1 MNNTLKNEKAFLK
14 EIINKLKIKKEELTN
29 KIKKTNQ
36 QIEDTKKAF
45 DDIHIKTSTYS
56 NITETSMSVR
66 TQQQILDQQE
76 ASWKGSENLI
86 HNINTLLNKPY
97 FARIDFKENQKK
109 ETIYIGSHSFID
121 KDKFLIYDWRA
132 PISSIYYDSNLGK
145 ASYQTPSGK
154 QLVDVLLKRQFDI
167 KKGKL
172 INYFDTN
179 EAVVDQKLLE
189 TLSNTASTK
198 MKSIVTTIQKEQNT
212 IIRDDKHELIFV
224 QGVAG
229 SGKTATILQRIA
241 WLLYRYRNKIYSSQ
255 IILFSPNQLFN
266 DYINQVLPE
275 LGEHN
280 VVQTTYEQ
288 LLHHK
293 IPKIKL
299 ETIHEQYEN
308 NIKNKNNL
316 FNQIESSLSFFNA
329 VKNYASLL
337 NKKGIIFNDIKINNK
352 IIFSKK
358 EIENIYYSFN
368 ENYKL
373 NNRIDATKE
382 LLVKKLN
389 EKVKKIAKSK
399 QIEKQIQLLSQENI
413 NNICAEKQFKN
424 QDEQYKFIA
433 NQLALKALKTAHQKI
448 IHNSFLNIK
457 QQFIDFLNKVPNFLS
472 TIKNNKESWFFHI
485 NYQLSK
491 ETLSIDLTT
500 VFIFLYD
507 LLIGKK
513 GDKNVKFIF
522 IDEVQDY
529 SSIQIAYLKYCYP
542 KAKFTLLGDL
552 NQTIFNYQD
561 NNVLTNDL
569 KNIFANNSIKTFK
582 LQNTYRSTKQI
593 TNFSKDILEQNNDI
607 IAFNRNGDK
616 PIIKFNK
623 GFDEQYNN
631 LLNYLNENDNVT
643 IITKTLSESILIDN
657 FLKKQKVKYKL
668 IKEEKQN
675 LTKEHIVIPAF
686 LAKGL
691 EFNHVLVWNVN
702 DNFSDNKKDRQLLY
716 TICSRAMH
724 KLILFTNKNKP
735 NEIIKKLKP
744 DLYDIK

>member
-1 MNNTLKNEKAFLK
+1 M
-14 EIINKLKIKKEELTN
+14 
-29 KIKKTNQ
+29 
-36 QIEDTKKAF
+36 
-45 DDIHIKTSTYS
+45 
-56 NITETSMSVR
+56 
-66 TQQQILDQQE
+66 
-76 ASWKGSENLI
+76 
-86 HNINTLLNKPY
+86 
-97 FARIDFKENQKK
+97 
-109 ETIYIGSHSFID
+109 
-121 KDKFLIYDWRA
+121 
-132 PISSIYYDSNLGK
+132 
-145 ASYQTPSGK
+145 
-154 QLVDVLLKRQFDI
+154 
-167 KKGKL
+167 
-172 INYFDTN
+172 
-179 EAVVDQKLLE
+179 
-189 TLSNTASTK
+189 
-198 MKSIVTTIQKEQNT
+198 
-212 IIRDDKHELIFV
+212 
-224 QGVAG
+224 
-229 SGKTATILQRIA
+229 
-241 WLLYRYRNKIYSSQ
+241 
-255 IILFSPNQLFN
+255 
-266 DYINQVLPE
+266 
-275 LGEHN
+275 
-280 VVQTTYEQ
+280 
-288 LLHHK
+288 
-293 IPKIKL
+293 
-299 ETIHEQYEN
+299 
-308 NIKNKNNL
+308 

-399 QIEKQIQLLSQENI
+399 QIEKQIQLLAQENI

-472 TIKNNKESWFFHI
+472 TIKNNKESWFSHI

-657 FLKKQKVKYKL
+657 FLKKQKVKHKL

>member
-36 QIEDTKKAF
+36 QIEDIKKAF

-189 TLSNTASTK
+189 ALSNTASTK

-280 VVQTTYEQ
+280 VVQTTYKQ
-288 LLHHK
+288 LLHYK

-308 NIKNKNNL
+308 NIKNKNTL

-389 EKVKKIAKSK
+389 EKVKKIAKNK

-561 NNVLTNDL
+561 NNVLINDL

-657 FLKKQKVKYKL
+657 FLKKQKVKHKL